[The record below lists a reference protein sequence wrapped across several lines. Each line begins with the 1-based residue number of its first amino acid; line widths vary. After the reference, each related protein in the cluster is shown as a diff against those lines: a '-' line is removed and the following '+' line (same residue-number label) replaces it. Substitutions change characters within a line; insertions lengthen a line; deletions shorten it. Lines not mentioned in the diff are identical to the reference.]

1 MNLARVIVVVLAIMT
16 FSVSAGEV
24 PRRVVII
31 DQEPQTVLDIRNAWV
46 EAILTGVYSVDK
58 KQAREL
64 APVITNAAFEN
75 EVPVEILT
83 SLIHIESSFK
93 PDAKSNKG
101 AIGYAQVMPRYWD
114 GVTPYN
120 IRDKYENI
128 YAGAFI
134 LRRYFEKTGSWR
146 KAIEAYNIGITNH
159 RNRSFLDSAS
169 LYLSR
174 IKNSIKKLID

>member
-1 MNLARVIVVVLAIMT
+1 MRFIKAVVVVLALM
-16 FSVSAGEV
+16 SGLANAGDV
-24 PRRVVII
+24 PREVVII
-31 DQEPQTVLDIRNAWV
+31 DQEPQTVLDVRNSWV
-46 EAILTGVYSVDK
+46 EAILTGVYSVDRK
-58 KQAREL
+58 HAREL

-83 SLIHIESSFK
+83 SLIHIESAFK
-93 PDAKSNKG
+93 PEAKSNKG
-101 AIGYAQVMPRYWD
+101 AIGYAQVMPRYWE
-114 GVTPYN
+114 GKTPYN

-159 RNRSFLDSAS
+159 RNGNLLDSAAV
-169 LYLSR
+169 YLSR
-174 IKNSIKKLID
+174 ITNSIKKLID